1 MGKFFRGSAAA
12 VLAFSVALAGFSSAM
27 AATQSV
33 QRVGAPA
40 TTATPETTAA
50 ASPAAPS
57 PSGLPGFDIRI
68 VPGSVIHL
76 VSRNSKLPISIQN
89 NYNTEIRVQVHVA
102 ANNLKAL
109 IPAAIEVT
117 VPADTTFVAQVP
129 VTAIADGPVTLRAW
143 ITTFS
148 GLSLGAP
155 VNLPMTINAEIEESI
170 IAGFAIVVSSLGIIG
185 VIRTIRRRRASEVS

>member
-1 MGKFFRGSAAA
+1 MAA
-12 VLAFSVALAGFSSAM
+12 SSAK
-27 AATQSV
+27 AAG
-33 QRVGAPA
+33 GAPVTSSNA
-40 TTATPETTAA
+40 TATGNKSTTGNATAAGVTTAP
-50 ASPAAPS
+50 
-57 PSGLPGFDIRI
+57 LPGFDIRI

-102 ANNLKAL
+102 ANNLNAL

-117 VPADTTFVAQVP
+117 VPANTTYVAQVP
-129 VTAIADGPVTLRAW
+129 VSAIADGPVTLKAW

-155 VNLPMTINAEIEESI
+155 VDLPMTINAEIEESI
-170 IAGFAIVVSSLGIIG
+170 IAGFAIVVSALGIIG
-185 VIRTIRRRRASEVS
+185 VIRTIRRRKTAVVDQN

>member
-1 MGKFFRGSAAA
+1 MSRLTKFLAAA
-12 VLAFSVALAGFSSAM
+12 VVGLTFAVSGGAASM
-27 AATQSV
+27 AAS
-33 QRVGAPA
+33 GAKAASGA
-40 TTATPETTAA
+40 TSTSGATAA
-50 ASPAAPS
+50 P
-57 PSGLPGFDIRI
+57 LPGFDIRI

-102 ANNLKAL
+102 ANNLNAL

-117 VPADTTFVAQVP
+117 VPANTTYVAQVP
-129 VTAIADGPVTLRAW
+129 VSAIADGPVTLKAW

-170 IAGFAIVVSSLGIIG
+170 IAGFAIVVSALGIVG
-185 VIRTIRRRRASEVS
+185 VIRTIRRRKTAAVDQN